1 MIDAP
6 IESTSEEEYDREKKE
21 SFQEEAVAQ
30 K

>member
-6 IESTSEEEYDREKKE
+6 IESTSEDDINREKRE
-21 SFQEEAVAQ
+21 SFTAEAVAQ